1 MPTVDWSWLADQGI
15 VRNLVYSV
23 AVIAA
28 LALAR
33 SFILGFLKRRLAN
46 RITYRLWRINTG
58 YLAGLFLVLVLLPI
72 WLPSLGG
79 LAALIGLFGASILIV
94 HKEILMNVS
103 GWLYIMIRKPF
114 EVGNR
119 IGVTGLFGDVIDIR
133 LLDFSLI
140 ETTDPKQ
147 GGQSTGR
154 VLHIPNLVLLTNP
167 VSNSSKEF
175 AFNWNE
181 IRVPLALTSDWKKA
195 AALMEEVARGSF
207 EGVSS
212 DDERLRRS
220 ENLYSIKF
228 NRVRPIVYVEYRGGA
243 IVLTL
248 RHLCEPKTRR
258 HATDRFWRAF
268 LDRVAA
274 ESDVVLL
281 DRPEGPG

>member
-1 MPTVDWSWLADQGI
+1 M
-15 VRNLVYSV
+15 VRNLVYSFALIV
-23 AVIAA
+23 T
-28 LALAR
+28 LALGR
-33 SFILGFLKRRLAN
+33 SFVLGFLKRRLAN

-58 YLAGLFLVLVLLPI
+58 YLATFFLVLILLPI

-79 LAALIGLFGASILIV
+79 LAALIGLFGASVLIV
-94 HKEILMNVS
+94 HKEIMMNIS

-119 IGVTGLFGDVIDIR
+119 IGVMGLFGDVIDIR

-140 ETTDPKQ
+140 ETADPRM

-181 IRVPLALTSDWKKA
+181 IRVPLALKSDWKKA
-195 AALMEEVARGSF
+195 SQLMEEVALSSLD
-207 EGVSS
+207 GVSS
-212 DDERLRRS
+212 DDERLKRS

-243 IVLTL
+243 IILIL

-258 HATDRFWRAF
+258 LATDLFWRSF
-268 LDRVAA
+268 LDRVSS
-274 ESDVVLL
+274 EPDVLLL